1 MKKIK
6 FLFNFFFGK
15 FIFSLIRNKSFL
27 FVDNR
32 FLGSFINFMYLKLSL
47 NKNVIIVFEPSFF
60 NKNKKSYLQYAL
72 FEYAYCD
79 IKKKKNKFFL

>member
-15 FIFSLIRNKSFL
+15 FIFSLIKNKLFL

-32 FLGSFINFMYLKLSL
+32 FLGSFINFMYYKLSF

-60 NKNKKSYLQYAL
+60 NKKKKSYLQYTL
-72 FEYAYCD
+72 FKHAYYD
-79 IKKKKNKFFL
+79 IKKKN